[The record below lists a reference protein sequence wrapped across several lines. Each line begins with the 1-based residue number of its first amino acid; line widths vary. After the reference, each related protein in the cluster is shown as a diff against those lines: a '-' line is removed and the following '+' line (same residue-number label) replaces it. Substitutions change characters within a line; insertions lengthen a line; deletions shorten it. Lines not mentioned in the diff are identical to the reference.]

1 MIYLGNWFSRRDDE
15 ISLSSKLSVLS
26 SLSLGRGEVEEENR
40 ARNARKISNF
50 QEAVIRLES
59 I

>member
-26 SLSLGRGEVEEENR
+26 RLSLGRGEGRESREKCEENIQFPR
-40 ARNARKISNF
+40 GRD
-50 QEAVIRLES
+50 
-59 I
+59 